1 MLGAFQNFSK
11 AWMVEKI
18 PDKFC
23 FQLLEPDWEK
33 FAEPLKNGKHRIP
46 ALESAKF
53 ARFVNGPESFTLDG
67 NFILGEAPELRGY
80 FVCAGFNSAGIANA
94 GGATMGYEHFTVNR
108 FDGFDS
114 QVLECLAQES
124 RLKRAAFILI
134 KRLAVVAAVSGSI
147 AGWIGVRTIEPP
159 VWTVTLT

>member
-1 MLGAFQNFSK
+1 
-11 AWMVEKI
+11 
-18 PDKFC
+18 
-23 FQLLEPDWEK
+23 
-33 FAEPLKNGKHRIP
+33 
-46 ALESAKF
+46 
-53 ARFVNGPESFTLDG
+53 
-67 NFILGEAPELRGY
+67 
-80 FVCAGFNSAGIANA
+80 
-94 GGATMGYEHFTVNR
+94 MGYENLTVNR